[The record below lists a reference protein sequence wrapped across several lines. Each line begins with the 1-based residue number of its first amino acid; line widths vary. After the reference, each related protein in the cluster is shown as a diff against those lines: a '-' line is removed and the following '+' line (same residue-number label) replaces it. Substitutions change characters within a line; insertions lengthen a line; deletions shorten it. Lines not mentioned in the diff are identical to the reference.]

1 MFIHVNNSYLNLRE
15 IGSAEPHRDG
25 YRLYRWDGEAITDV
39 SKEVWHNAV
48 AGSWPMVAASPGFT
62 LLVIEKGIEDGSL
75 KVSEEYPI
83 VGWRTGDLGR
93 ALPVYVGEVRED
105 AVTITAI
112 REPTGK
118 VSVGGVTP
126 FKPLEDAWEMI
137 GALFEDLEPRRM
149 PRELR
154 KEDDARD

>member
-15 IGSAEPHRDG
+15 IGSAEPHGEG
-25 YRLYRWDGEAITDV
+25 YTLYRWDGEAIIDV
-39 SKEVWHNAV
+39 SKEAWHNAV
-48 AGSWPMVAASPGFT
+48 AGSWPIVAASPGFT

-93 ALPVYVGEVRED
+93 AVPVCVGVVRED

-126 FKPLEDAWEMI
+126 FKPLEEAWEMI
-137 GALFEDLEPRRM
+137 DALFAGPEPR
-149 PRELR
+149 EVQN
-154 KEDDARD
+154 EDDERD

>member
-15 IGSAEPHRDG
+15 IGSAEPHGDG
-25 YRLYRWDGEAITDV
+25 YTLYRWDGEAITDV
-39 SKEVWHNAV
+39 SKEAWHNAV

-62 LLVIEKGIEDGSL
+62 LLVIEKAEDGSL

-83 VGWRTGDLGR
+83 VGWRTADLGR
-93 ALPVYVGEVRED
+93 ALPVCVGEVRED

-126 FKPLEDAWEMI
+126 FKPLEEAWEMI
-137 GALFEDLEPRRM
+137 GALFAGLEPR
-149 PRELR
+149 EVQ